1 VGDVVYNDK
10 VGIAVDTWEE
20 IRHHYRAGEA
30 GELFKRLMEYL
41 RRLREGR

>member
-1 VGDVVYNDK
+1 MVYNDK
-10 VGIAVDTWEE
+10 VGMAVDTWEE
-20 IRHHYRAGEA
+20 IKHSYRGGEA